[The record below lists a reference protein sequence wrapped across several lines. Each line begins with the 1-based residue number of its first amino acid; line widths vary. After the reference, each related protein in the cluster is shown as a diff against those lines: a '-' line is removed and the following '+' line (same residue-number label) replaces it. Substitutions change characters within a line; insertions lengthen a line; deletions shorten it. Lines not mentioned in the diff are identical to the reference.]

1 MTIEH
6 EIKKKIDTIKGPV
19 LEVLNKIIDEE
30 YMYSVDNIVDKLKIQ
45 RVYIQKE
52 FISKMDVL
60 KLDKTF
66 KLFKVL

>member
-30 YMYSVDNIVDKLKIQ
+30 YMY
-45 RVYIQKE
+45 
-52 FISKMDVL
+52 F
-60 KLDKTF
+60 
-66 KLFKVL
+66 